1 MIHESEMELALEI
14 LKQRR
19 INSIKKMN
27 KGKFQKLQEEIKE
40 INQKE
45 VEVQKLNENTI
56 KKIIEDWMN
65 TNV

>member
-14 LKQRR
+14 LTQRR

-27 KGKFQKLQEEIKE
+27 KGEFQKLQEEIKE

>member
-27 KGKFQKLQEEIKE
+27 KGEFQKLQEEIKE

-45 VEVQKLNENTI
+45 VEVQKLNEKTI

>member
-27 KGKFQKLQEEIKE
+27 KGEFQKLQEEIKE

>member
-1 MIHESEMELALEI
+1 MIHESEMELALET

-27 KGKFQKLQEEIKE
+27 KGEFQKLQEEIKE